1 MYIIY
6 VLCMFYIIK
15 VNSKEGKFFV
25 TKYVVKRL
33 LQLIPIILGI
43 TFLSYA
49 MMQVAGSDFIE
60 QAANNT
66 GTVMSAE
73 AMQKAREAL
82 GLDKPFII
90 QYFNWLGGLLHGD
103 MGVSYVSNK
112 DVFSTFISKLPATL
126 LLTLTSVIATMAIA
140 IPLGIL
146 AAVKQN
152 KITDYIIRIASLI
165 GNSLPNFVVA
175 ILLMYFLSIKLG
187 WFPILSKGT
196 SLYSAILPTLT
207 LAISMGAKYL
217 RQVRATVLEELKKDY
232 VIGAKARGVRGKV
245 VLWGSVLKASMLTIV
260 TLLALSI
267 GSLLGGTTIV
277 ESIFGWDGVGKLA
290 VDSITMRDYPMIQAY
305 VVWMAIIYV
314 VVNLITDLLYNYL
327 DPRVR
332 LGIGGGSDE

>member
-1 MYIIY
+1 
-6 VLCMFYIIK
+6 
-15 VNSKEGKFFV
+15 
-25 TKYVVKRL
+25 
-33 LQLIPIILGI
+33 
-43 TFLSYA
+43 
-49 MMQVAGSDFIE
+49 
-60 QAANNT
+60 
-66 GTVMSAE
+66 
-73 AMQKAREAL
+73 
-82 GLDKPFII
+82 
-90 QYFNWLGGLLHGD
+90 
-103 MGVSYVSNK
+103 
-112 DVFSTFISKLPATL
+112 
-126 LLTLTSVIATMAIA
+126 MAIA

-245 VLWGSVLKASMLTIV
+245 ILWGSVLKASMLTIV